1 MRFVPLHV
9 SYRSPVRR
17 LASSG
22 GGGGCLVPFPACLA
36 QGSVPPRGRA
46 CVSGA
51 VQRRAGGG
59 VGGVCVPPSPGGVVG
74 RPRGAGGRGSLC
86 LGPSLYLPWA
96 GTKAGFFCI
105 TQSME
110 GVVSILPWF
119 VSVRCRPDAV
129 RGVPLRAGA
138 GLPACRGHCGSG
150 LVTVLGARG
159 AWAQWRFSLG
169 AAALSGGGGGGGGS
183 PGPVGGYSANVP
195 WPASSDPRAG
205 GGGGR
210 EGGGSRQGFPSAPF
224 RPLVNLPGSCGGWL
238 EGPGPDPPYGRLCAA
253 ARPPL
258 QRARPGLI
266 DVPVRRARA
275 QGVSCWQVSPCRH
288 ARPCAVQV
296 AGGRGVFVPPSL
308 KGVLGG
314 PEEPESGGRSA
325 SVRPS
330 ASLGRAPK
338 QASLASLS
346 PWKVWSAYCSGWCPC
361 AAARMQSA
369 GCPCALAQDCRPVE
383 VSVGVGG

>member
-17 LASSG
+17 LASSGG

-159 AWAQWRFSLG
+159 AWAQWRFSVG
-169 AAALSGGGGGGGGS
+169 AAALSGGGGGGAPLVRRGGTVPTS
-183 PGPVGGYSANVP
+183 PGRPPAIRGLGGGEGE
-195 WPASSDPRAG
+195 R
-205 GGGGR
+205 GGGR
-210 EGGGSRQGFPSAPF
+210 ARVSR
-224 RPLVNLPGSCGGWL
+224 RPLPSPG
-238 EGPGPDPPYGRLCAA
+238 
-253 ARPPL
+253 
-258 QRARPGLI
+258 
-266 DVPVRRARA
+266 
-275 QGVSCWQVSPCRH
+275 
-288 ARPCAVQV
+288 
-296 AGGRGVFVPPSL
+296 
-308 KGVLGG
+308 
-314 PEEPESGGRSA
+314 
-325 SVRPS
+325 
-330 ASLGRAPK
+330 
-338 QASLASLS
+338 
-346 PWKVWSAYCSGWCPC
+346 
-361 AAARMQSA
+361 
-369 GCPCALAQDCRPVE
+369 
-383 VSVGVGG
+383 